1 MTEGKN
7 GMNTGVNE
15 ITEDFRYFDDLPCGV
30 VIFELEKGR
39 NLIPLYRN
47 AWYRRLFGYVSPRQA
62 ALKDNVL
69 ARFYGEDRKRVAAML
84 MASAAGQAGE
94 MTARLT
100 FKNQN
105 VIRVHL
111 RIWCLER
118 DYIQPKI
125 GMAITGADNED
136 QVDPM
141 AATHNQFYQNI
152 AQNVAPVVYDYDIEQ
167 DRFFYIE
174 HTQAGEICENIVD
187 HYLEELRNDRRIHPS
202 TVREYRK
209 ALAGDSQEDSVDFL
223 GLRANGEYEW
233 QRAKLRKIHVS
244 DHDSLSLHMIGTIAP
259 VSSDGSPKQWPVHM
273 DRVTGLQDR
282 DSTMTIIQWIL
293 EARDTSARAFV
304 LFRLNGLSDVDDA
317 MGDRV
322 GDQLLHRL
330 GQVLAHALQGQDV
343 IGRYSGSVF
352 VVFIRHADS
361 RKVVESLW
369 QNARAAMA
377 GEADAHPEYPRIGV
391 TAGIAYLP
399 EDGGSLAEAEA
410 VAANRLEAAAVD
422 WERQAPMA

>member
-1 MTEGKN
+1 MAKEKK
-7 GMNTGVNE
+7 GMNTGGNE
-15 ITEDFRYFDDLPCGV
+15 AAEDFRYFDDLPCGV
-30 VIFELEKGR
+30 VVFELEKGR

-62 ALKDNVL
+62 ALKDNAL
-69 ARFYGEDRKRVAAML
+69 ARFYGEDRKRVTAML

-100 FKNQN
+100 FENQN

-125 GMAITGADNED
+125 GMVITGADNED

-141 AATHNQFYQNI
+141 AATRNQFYRHI

-174 HTQAGEICENIVD
+174 HTPEGKICENTID
-187 HYLEELRNDRRIHPS
+187 HYLEELRNERRVHPS

-209 ALAGDSQEDSVDFL
+209 ALAGDSEEDSVDFL
-223 GLRANGEYEW
+223 GLGANGEYEW
-233 QRAKLRKIHVS
+233 RRAELRKVHVS
-244 DHDSLSLHMIGTIAP
+244 DRDSLSLHMIGTIAP
-259 VSSDGSPKQWPVHM
+259 VSSGGGAKQRPVHM

-282 DSTMTIIQWIL
+282 DSTMTTIQWIL
-293 EARDTSARAFV
+293 EARDTSARAFA

-322 GDQLLHRL
+322 GDRLLHRL

-352 VVFIRHADS
+352 VVFIRHANS
-361 RKVVESLW
+361 RKVAESLW
-369 QNARAAMA
+369 QDAQAAMA
-377 GEADAHPEYPRIGV
+377 EEAGAHPEYPRIGV

-399 EDGGSLAEAEA
+399 EDGGTLAEAEA
-410 VAANRLEAAAVD
+410 AAANRLEAATSD
-422 WERQAPMA
+422 WENQG